1 MRKNRFATGVVAF
14 TLAVA
19 GTGISAPVLAQ
30 GTSTQSES
38 PKGPVTHQGAG
49 GQGTEHGMMGHG
61 MMGQGMGPGMMVNP
75 EHMTEMMNM
84 MQSMMPGMMMGTGSC
99 CRVQPAN
106 MNLSVSDVKVYF
118 TNWLTKQG
126 NPHLK
131 LGNVTEKNA
140 DTITA
145 EIVTQDGSLAQRF
158 EVDRHSGTLKQD

>member
-19 GTGISAPVLAQ
+19 GTGINAQVLAQ
-30 GTSTQSES
+30 TTDTQPQS
-38 PKGPVTHQGAG
+38 PKGPVTRQG
-49 GQGTEHGMMGHG
+49 MGHG
-61 MMGQGMGPGMMVNP
+61 MMGQGMGPGMMMNP

-84 MQSMMPGMMMGTGSC
+84 MQTMMPGMMMGTGSC

-106 MNLSVSDVKVYF
+106 MNLSVNDVKIYF
-118 TNWLTKQG
+118 ANWLTKQG

-140 DTITA
+140 ETITA